1 MHNLKKIFEKVCGI
15 LKLNPVA
22 TVKKNRVPDLVFARW
37 CFFYIAKKLYPNISL
52 AKIAYVVN
60 KTHCTAIYGINQIN
74 KTPYFNEKFNGFFPD
89 LTIFENLD
97 EEEIFIGKFKILSK
111 NNISNKISELR
122 VEFENSIS
130 LHAGNFLKYTAW
142 LEQELIKERDKQGSE
157 NIEIIKTR
165 LERLIQ
171 KRDSLIKK
179 TNFES
184 KTSIAILANL
194 NKWNREIAELKQMLR
209 FLIFTVTNNV

>member
-15 LKLNPVA
+15 LNVNPVA
-22 TVKKNRVPDLVFARW
+22 TLKKNRVPDLVFARW
-37 CFFYIAKKLYPNISL
+37 CFFYIAKKLYPDISL

-111 NNISNKISELR
+111 N
-122 VEFENSIS
+122 
-130 LHAGNFLKYTAW
+130 
-142 LEQELIKERDKQGSE
+142 
-157 NIEIIKTR
+157 IEIIKTR

-171 KRDSLIKK
+171 IRDSLIKK

-184 KTSIAILANL
+184 KTSIATFDKL

-209 FLIFTVTNNV
+209 FLIFSLTNNV